1 MIVAIMT
8 TALSG
13 TAWAEKITDYS
24 NIVSGTQY
32 YIGAT
37 TGGTD
42 YYLSVNGSSTSTSI
56 AGTAVT
62 AKANATPFTFAGSGT
77 SWTIQF
83 ESGYYLSLKSTK
95 DNGKVQVVE
104 SAATFTASNQ
114 SGKIRLTIGSYSVQ
128 KNNSGTQFGSY
139 GNTQTDI
146 WLEEASTTPAY
157 TITAQSNNNSYGTVS
172 LSGTTITATPE
183 DGYRVSTTTPY
194 TVTSGTATVAQNGNS
209 FEVTASSDCTITINF
224 EAIPTVS
231 GYTIDFENDVD
242 AYVDWEFENIGTSNT
257 AITAHGGSKY
267 GANINDAGNGV
278 STASIQTKEAV
289 ALPGTITCYVS
300 KTSNNT
306 TTSTWKVQVSSDGS
320 TWTDVSSQDATSMS
334 KGTWVEF
341 TANLSGYSDVYV
353 RLSYGSSNAIRAID
367 DISITMRDPNT
378 KITPTITI
386 DATGLTA
393 DLAGSTNVSAGN
405 ITATVTSG
413 ETNITTPAV
422 TWSSS
427 DTGVATVNASTGAVT
442 LIAVGTTTI
451 TASFAGNDDYTE
463 AADTYELT
471 VINTYAKG
479 QVNNPYTVAEA
490 IDAID
495 NDGNVTDV
503 YVRGIV
509 CTGGSSLSSGALTY
523 WISDDGTETDKFEIY
538 RGKGISNA
546 NFTSTDDIQVGDVVV
561 VRGNITL
568 YNNSTTYEFSSGSQ
582 LVSLSRKNDSDLAA
596 IGNINLSMAS
606 PETTADATAYFTT
619 SSTGA
624 ISYESG
630 NTSVATVNAA
640 GVVTPVAAGT
650 TTITVTQAADADYKA
665 GEITINVIVAV
676 ASLNSTTIAAN
687 ASGST
692 TYGTP
697 KEESY
702 MIDETYDGTIAAVSS
717 NPAVATVAII
727 QHTAGEGTFT
737 ITPVAVG
744 TAVITISAPAT
755 ATCEAATD
763 VTYTI
768 TVNAPAGQTTAAA
781 AAVTLFN
788 ETFAGCT
795 STGGNDTDGWSGQIA
810 TGTLTDGTCT
820 DNSGW
825 TFANGN
831 AANGCAKF
839 GSGSKKGSATT
850 PAIGTAGTLIL
861 SFKAAAWNGGT
872 EGTTLKLSVS
882 EGSIDKSSVT
892 MTKGAFDTFTATITN
907 ATAETTITFE
917 AQNASNNRFFLD
929 DVKVTT
935 EGAELTAKLND
946 SGYATYCSQY
956 PLDFSDYATA
966 GYSAWQITG
975 VSGETITFSQITGSI
990 MGGQGILLKG
1000 TAGKTIELTSANSS
1014 TTLSGN
1020 LLEGTLAPKYVA
1032 ADEYYGLSGNEFV
1045 KVNAGTVPAG
1055 KALLPANALGSNV
1068 KAFTFVFEDDATG
1081 IEETLSNSP
1090 LKGENIYNLAGQMV
1104 NGKSVNG
1111 KLPKGIYIVNGKKV
1125 MVK

>member
-13 TAWAEKITDYS
+13 TVKATDFTLSSASSVTQDGITVSFAKGNGSSDPTWYSAGLRLYASNTITISSSSTITGVTFNWEKQGSKAFASVTASTGNYSHPSNTGTGTWTGSANSITFTLGS
-24 NIVSGTQY
+24 SGQLQLNTFSVTVSGSATPTCANPTFSPAAGAVVSGTEVT
-32 YIGAT
+32 ISSSDGAT
-37 TGGTD
+37 IYYTTD
-42 YYLSVNGSSTSTSI
+42 GSTPNASSSVYSSPI
-56 AGTAVT
+56 EITAAKTIKAFASKSGYNASEVVT
-62 AKANATPFTFAGSGT
+62 A
-77 SWTIQF
+77 
-83 ESGYYLSLKSTK
+83 E
-95 DNGKVQVVE
+95 
-104 SAATFTASNQ
+104 
-114 SGKIRLTIGSYSVQ
+114 
-128 KNNSGTQFGSY
+128 
-139 GNTQTDI
+139 
-146 WLEEASTTPAY
+146 Y
-157 TITAQSNNNSYGTVS
+157 TIME
-172 LSGTTITATPE
+172 P
-183 DGYRVSTTTPY
+183 
-194 TVTSGTATVAQNGNS
+194 
-209 FEVTASSDCTITINF
+209 
-224 EAIPTVS
+224 VS
-231 GYTIDFENDVD
+231 GYTIDFESDVD
-242 AYVDWEFENIGTSNT
+242 CYEDWTITNIGTSNT

-267 GANINDAGNGV
+267 GANINASGNGV
-278 STASIQTKEAV
+278 STASIQTNETI
-289 ALPGTITCYVS
+289 ALPGSFTCYVS
-300 KTSNNT
+300 KVSTNT
-306 TTSTWKVQVSSDGS
+306 TSS
-320 TWTDVSSQDATSMS
+320 TWTLEVSEDGTNWTEVATQEAAVGIT
-334 KGTWVEF
+334 KGEWTEF

-353 RLSYGSSNAIRAID
+353 RLSYGSSSAIRAID

-378 KITPTITI
+378 KITPTVTI
-386 DATGLTA
+386 DATGITTT
-393 DLAGSTNVSAGN
+393 DIAGSTNVAAG
-405 ITATVTSG
+405 TLAATVASG

-427 DTGVATVNASTGAVT
+427 DTGVATINASTGAVT

-463 AADTYELT
+463 ATDTYELT

-479 QVNNPYTVAEA
+479 QVNNPYIVAEA

-538 RGKGISNA
+538 KGKGISNA
-546 NFTSTDDIQVGDVVV
+546 NFTSTDDIKVGDVVV

-568 YNNSTTYEFSSGSQ
+568 YNSTTYEFSSGSQ

-702 MIDETYDGTIAAVSS
+702 MIDETYDGTVAAVSS
-717 NPAVATVAII
+717 NASVATVAIT

-755 ATCEAATD
+755 ATCEAADD

-768 TVNAPAGQTTAAA
+768 TVTAPAGQTTATA

-788 ETFAGCT
+788 ETFVGCK
-795 STGGNDTDGWSGQIA
+795 STGGNDTDGWSGSIA
-810 TGTLTDGTCT
+810 NGSLTDEST

-825 TFANGN
+825 TFTNGS

-861 SFKAAAWNGGT
+861 SFKAAAWNGGS

-935 EGAELTAKLND
+935 EGTELTAKLND

-975 VSGETITFSQITGSI
+975 VSGETITFSQITGSVK
-990 MGGQGILLKG
+990 GGTGILLKG
-1000 TAGKTIELTSANSS
+1000 TAGEPITLTSADSEI
-1014 TTLSGN
+1014 TLSGN
-1020 LLEGTLAPKYVA
+1020 KLYGTLAPTYVA
-1032 ADEYYGLSGNEFV
+1032 ANEFYGLSGNTFV

-1055 KALLPANALGSNV
+1055 KALLSKEAVEGVGGGV

-1111 KLPKGIYIVNGKKV
+1111 KLSKGIYIVNGKKIL
-1125 MVK
+1125 K